1 MDRSELDYSRYV
13 RHEELPSEAQQSP
26 IESPAQAPVPN
37 SAPTPPPGQHSGRM
51 TQQEAREAIA
61 AGDDVAMRSDVAGE
75 GGFVDLVKRL
85 FGGDRVLWVIIIA
98 LMTISVLVVY
108 SSTAKMAYNPRS
120 AITTA
125 AFLRSQLV
133 LLAICVVALFVVHR
147 INSIWYRR
155 LTNILWWISVILTA
169 SVYFTNQTTNGAARW
184 INIGGFQFQPS
195 EMLKITLIMYLAHQ
209 LARRQDTIREMQIIP
224 TIFFWRWNRPKQKRI
239 WSDGGRYIFAPIVLS
254 CAVILPAHTSS
265 AVLAF
270 ALSLAMLF
278 IGRVRGV
285 EIRRLVMWALC
296 GAAFVGLL
304 GLGRSHTAG
313 GRISTW
319 IELWTTDR
327 TEVAVEDLSDTE
339 RSMIAIYNG
348 GILGRGAGQSA
359 VRVEM
364 THPESDYAFA
374 FFVEEYGIVIAMI
387 LVALYVWVFFRA
399 IEIFERCPKR
409 FPAMLSLGVALLITG
424 QALLHIMVTVNIIPE
439 TGQTLPLIS
448 RGGSSLLFTSIGLG
462 MILSVSRQTEEGSHT
477 E

>member
-13 RHEELPSEAQQSP
+13 RREGPSAEEQSLRTAAGQT
-26 IESPAQAPVPN
+26 PAQT
-37 SAPTPPPGQHSGRM
+37 PTPSQAPPQPSAAM

-61 AGDDVAMRSDVAGE
+61 AGDDVAVRSDMAGE
-75 GGFVDLVKRL
+75 GGFSDLVKRL

-98 LMTISVLVVY
+98 LLTISVLVVY

-133 LLAICVVALFVVHR
+133 QLAICVCALFVVHR
-147 INSIWYRR
+147 INSRTYRR
-155 LTNILWWISVILTA
+155 WTTFFWWLSIILTA
-169 SVYFTNQTTNGAARW
+169 AVYFTGNTTNGAARW
-184 INIGGFQFQPS
+184 ISIGGFQFQPS
-195 EMLKITLIMYLAHQ
+195 EMLKVTLIMYLAHQ

-224 TIFFWRWNRPKQKRI
+224 TIFFWRWNRPKQRRI

-285 EIRRLVMWALC
+285 EIRRLILWALC

-304 GLGRSHTAG
+304 GLGRSHTASN
-313 GRISTW
+313 RITTW
-319 IELWTTDR
+319 VELWTTNR
-327 TEVAVEDLSDTE
+327 MEVPVEDLSDTE

-374 FFVEEYGIVIAMI
+374 FFVEEYGIVIAMV

>member
-1 MDRSELDYSRYV
+1 MEQEVDYSRYV
-13 RHEELPSEAQQSP
+13 KREVPAEDAPRAGAFARNTDDPAEDRVGRQRVAEEATAAQ
-26 IESPAQAPVPN
+26 
-37 SAPTPPPGQHSGRM
+37 
-51 TQQEAREAIA
+51 
-61 AGDDVAMRSDVAGE
+61 
-75 GGFVDLVKRL
+75 GGGLVDLIKRL

-125 AFLRSQLV
+125 EFLRSQLV
-133 LLAICVVALFVVHR
+133 LLAICIVALFVVHR
-147 INSIWYRR
+147 INSTTYRR
-155 LTNILWWISVILTA
+155 LTNVMWWISILLTA
-169 SVYFTNQTTNGAARW
+169 AVYFTGATTNGAARW
-184 INIGGFQFQPS
+184 ISIAGFQFQPS
-195 EMLKITLIMYLAHQ
+195 EMLKITLIMFLANQ
-209 LARRQDTIREMQIIP
+209 LAKRQSTIHEMQIVP
-224 TIFFWRWNRPKQKRI
+224 SLKFWTWNRPKQRRI
-239 WSDGGRYIFAPIVLS
+239 WRDGGRYIFAPIVLS
-254 CAVILPAHTSS
+254 CAVIMPAHTSS

-270 ALSLAMLF
+270 AISLAMLY
-278 IGRVRGV
+278 IGRVSWK
-285 EIRRLVMWALC
+285 EILRVVKWALV
-296 GAAFVGLL
+296 GVAFVAAL

-319 IELWTTDR
+319 VEVWTTDR
-327 TEVAVEDLSDTE
+327 TEVPVDELSDTE

-374 FFVEEYGIVIAMI
+374 FFAEEYGIGVAVILM
-387 LVALYVWVFFRA
+387 VLYVWIFFRA
-399 IEIFERCPKR
+399 IEIFESCPKK
-409 FPAMLSLGVALLITG
+409 FPAMLSLGIAVLITS

-439 TGQTLPLIS
+439 TGQTLPMIS

-462 MILSVSRQTEEGSHT
+462 MILSVSRQTADGSHT